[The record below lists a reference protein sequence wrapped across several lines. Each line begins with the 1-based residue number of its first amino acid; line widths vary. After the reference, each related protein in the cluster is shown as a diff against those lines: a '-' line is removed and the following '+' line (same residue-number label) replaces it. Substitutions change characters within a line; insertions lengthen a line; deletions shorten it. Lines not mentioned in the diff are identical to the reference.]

1 MKTHAFETYREKYEN
16 VRMKRED
23 GILEVAL
30 HTRGGPLEFNGYVHE
45 ALVHAFRDIGD
56 DPDNHVVIL
65 TGTGDEFCTRISPDG
80 FDFFT
85 PTGYDKILREGTKI
99 LENIL
104 DIEVPMIAA
113 INGPVTVHSEYAL
126 LCDIVLAAEG
136 AYFQDAPH
144 PAFGIVPGDGLHV
157 VWPEVIGEIRGRYFL
172 LSGQKLSAA
181 EAKGYGA
188 VNEVVHREALLPRA
202 WELARYLKKQS
213 PLTLRYTRMAL
224 STRFRRRLQE
234 SLSYGLALEGISAAQ
249 VAASSWL
256 RRLPGLTSVMRRGRP
271 SRARRNSRLKILS
284 CRNASRRRCSPGRR
298 SRRRRNG
305 CARRWRCALAH
316 WRRDSSWP
324 PCWTRPVARPRRHA
338 SSGAAWTSRRRTWA
352 FARPSPTRSL
362 CTPAPNAPRCSPLKP
377 RGQQSAPD
385 DALEVATPPPTVE
398 ANPTRENTARA
409 PSPPESGNEWREE
422 GTGLGYPETA
432 AGQSGEGP
440 AASRRDADRPAYHG
454 PPSGPNKHGSDGPAG
469 SRQA

>member
-1 MKTHAFETYREKYEN
+1 MKSHAFEGYCDKYQN

-30 HTRGGPLEFNGYVHE
+30 HTSGGSLVFNGHVHE

-56 DPDNHVVIL
+56 DPDNHVVVL

-85 PTGYDKILREGTKI
+85 PIGYDKILREGTKI

-104 DIEVPMIAA
+104 DIEVPMIAV

-181 EAKGYGA
+181 QAKEYGA
-188 VNEVVHREALLPRA
+188 VNEVVSREALLPRA
-202 WELARYLKKQS
+202 WELARHMNKQS

-224 STRFRRRLQE
+224 SARLRRRLQE
-234 SLSYGLALEGISAAQ
+234 GLSYGLALEGISAAQ
-249 VAASSWL
+249 VAWL
-256 RRLPGLTSVMRRGRP
+256 
-271 SRARRNSRLKILS
+271 
-284 CRNASRRRCSPGRR
+284 NAQKAKG
-298 SRRRRNG
+298 
-305 CARRWRCALAH
+305 
-316 WRRDSSWP
+316 
-324 PCWTRPVARPRRHA
+324 
-338 SSGAAWTSRRRTWA
+338 
-352 FARPSPTRSL
+352 
-362 CTPAPNAPRCSPLKP
+362 
-377 RGQQSAPD
+377 
-385 DALEVATPPPTVE
+385 
-398 ANPTRENTARA
+398 
-409 PSPPESGNEWREE
+409 
-422 GTGLGYPETA
+422 
-432 AGQSGEGP
+432 
-440 AASRRDADRPAYHG
+440 
-454 PPSGPNKHGSDGPAG
+454 
-469 SRQA
+469 